1 MDKAKEKVQRFRA
14 REQRILDAALELLL
28 EHGEEK
34 VTVEQ
39 IAERVDIGKGTIY
52 KHFISKTEI
61 YMRLL
66 MDYEKSLTERLKS
79 AVATAEQ
86 GDITAPARAYFE
98 SRMADPARDRLF
110 QRLEE
115 KIIALNLA
123 PEMIAELHALRNSNA
138 SALNRV
144 FERRMEQGV
153 LKKVPAYYY
162 YSTYWA
168 LVQGAVELYHSKSF
182 ADVIEDRA
190 GLMEFIMDV
199 GVHIGDISGR
209 RGAGQSQQG
218 QEPSSQGAHN
228 PSSTP
233 GSSFG

>member
-52 KHFISKTEI
+52 KHFVSKTEI

-66 MDYEKSLTERLKS
+66 MDYEKQLTERLK
-79 AVATAEQ
+79 VALTEAEK

-98 SRMADPARDRLF
+98 SRMADPSKDRLF

-115 KIIALNLA
+115 KVIALNLA
-123 PEMIAELHALRNSNA
+123 PEMVEELHGIRNSNVT
-138 SALNRV
+138 ALNRI

-153 LKKVPAYYY
+153 LKRVPPYFY
-162 YSTYWA
+162 YSSYWA
-168 LVQGAVELYHSKSF
+168 IVQGAVELYHSRSF
-182 ADVIEDRA
+182 SEVIEDMD
-190 GLMEFIMDV
+190 GLMEFIMDI
-199 GVHIGDISGR
+199 GVNIGNVS
-209 RGAGQSQQG
+209 AKQSAP
-218 QEPSSQGAHN
+218 E
-228 PSSTP
+228 TP
-233 GSSFG
+233 PMSANGPRPF

>member
-79 AVATAEQ
+79 TLAAAEQ

-98 SRMADPARDRLF
+98 SRMADPSKDRLF

-123 PEMIAELHALRNSNA
+123 PEMIAELHTMRNSNA
-138 SALNRV
+138 AALNRV

-153 LKKVPAYYY
+153 LKKVPAYFY

-182 ADVIEDRA
+182 ADVIEDRE

-199 GVHIGDISGR
+199 GVHIGDISAR
-209 RGAGQSQQG
+209 RGGEEKPMSGGAG
-218 QEPSSQGAHN
+218 P
-228 PSSTP
+228 T
-233 GSSFG
+233 FG

>member
-52 KHFISKTEI
+52 KHFVSKTEI

-66 MDYEKSLTERLKS
+66 MDYERALTDRLKS
-79 AVATAEQ
+79 ALAKAEQ

-98 SRMADPARDRLF
+98 SRMADPAKDRLF

-123 PEMIAELHALRNSNA
+123 PEMIAELHAVRNSNA

-144 FERRMEQGV
+144 FERRMEQGL

-162 YSTYWA
+162 YSAYWA
-168 LVQGAVELYHSKSF
+168 LVQGAVELYHSRSF
-182 ADVIEDRA
+182 ADVIEDRE

-209 RGAGQSQQG
+209 RS
-218 QEPSSQGAHN
+218 EDTPESSGSN
-228 PSSTP
+228 T

>member
-182 ADVIEDRA
+182 ADVIEDRE

-209 RGAGQSQQG
+209 RGVGQSQS
-218 QEPSSQGAHN
+218 EPQAQT
-228 PSSTP
+228 PSATP

>member
-1 MDKAKEKVQRFRA
+1 MDKAREKVQRFRA

-66 MDYEKSLTERLKS
+66 IDYEKALTERLKS

-98 SRMADPARDRLF
+98 SRMADPAKDRLF

-115 KIIALNLA
+115 KVIALNLA
-123 PEMIAELHALRNSNA
+123 PEMIAELHAIRNSNA

-144 FERRMEQGV
+144 FERRMEQGM
-153 LKKVPAYYY
+153 LKKVPAYFY

-168 LVQGAVELYHSKSF
+168 LVQGAVELYHSRSF
-182 ADVIEDRA
+182 AEVIEDRE

-199 GVHIGDISGR
+199 GVHIGDVSGR
-209 RGAGQSQQG
+209 RSPEQSESGGGAAG
-218 QEPSSQGAHN
+218 P
-228 PSSTP
+228 T
-233 GSSFG
+233 FG

>member
-66 MDYEKSLTERLKS
+66 MDYEKALTERIKA
-79 AVATAEQ
+79 AVASAEQ

-98 SRMADPARDRLF
+98 SRMADPAKDRLF

-123 PEMIAELHALRNSNA
+123 PEMIADLHAIRNSNA
-138 SALNRV
+138 EALNRV
-144 FERRMEQGV
+144 FERRMEEGK
-153 LKKVPAYYY
+153 LKRVPAYFY

-168 LVQGAVELYHSKSF
+168 LVQGAVELYHSRSF
-182 ADVIEDRA
+182 ADVIQDRE

-199 GVHIGDISGR
+199 GVHIGDVSGR
-209 RGAGQSQQG
+209 RQPEPPPSQ
-218 QEPSSQGAHN
+218 PSGG
-228 PSSTP
+228 TP

>member
-66 MDYEKSLTERLKS
+66 MDYEKSLAERLKT
-79 AVATAEQ
+79 AVALAEQ

-98 SRMADPARDRLF
+98 SRMADPGKDRLF

-123 PEMIAELHALRNSNA
+123 PEMIAELHNIRNSIV
-138 SALNRV
+138 SSLNRV
-144 FERRMEQGV
+144 FERRMEQGM
-153 LKKVPAYYY
+153 LKNVPAYFY

-182 ADVIEDRA
+182 SNVIEDREK
-190 GLMEFIMDV
+190 LMEFIMDV
-199 GVHIGDISGR
+199 GVHIGDMSSRKVHEGGASSHQSGS
-209 RGAGQSQQG
+209 AGPTLG
-218 QEPSSQGAHN
+218 
-228 PSSTP
+228 
-233 GSSFG
+233 

>member
-39 IAERVDIGKGTIY
+39 IADRVDIGKGTIY
-52 KHFISKTEI
+52 KHFVSKTEI

-66 MDYEKSLTERLKS
+66 MDYERSLAERLKV
-79 AVATAEQ
+79 AVGNAER
-86 GDITAPARAYFE
+86 GDIAAPARAYFE
-98 SRMADPARDRLF
+98 SRMADPGKDRLF

-115 KIIALNLA
+115 KIIALNQA
-123 PEMIAELHALRNSNA
+123 PEMIAELHTIRNAIA

-144 FERRMEQGV
+144 FERRMEQGMI
-153 LKKVPAYYY
+153 KRVPAYYY

-182 ADVIEDRA
+182 ADVIEDRE

-199 GVHIGDISGR
+199 GVHIGDISARKPQETSHSGDI
-209 RGAGQSQQG
+209 AG
-218 QEPSSQGAHN
+218 P
-228 PSSTP
+228 
-233 GSSFG
+233 SFG

>member
-39 IAERVDIGKGTIY
+39 IADRVDIGKGTIY
-52 KHFISKTEI
+52 KHFVSKTEI

-66 MDYEKSLTERLKS
+66 MDYERSLAERLKV
-79 AVATAEQ
+79 AVGNAEQ

-98 SRMADPARDRLF
+98 SRMADPGKDRLF

-115 KIIALNLA
+115 KIIALNQA
-123 PEMIAELHALRNSNA
+123 PEMIAELHTIRNAIA

-144 FERRMEQGV
+144 FERRMEQGMI
-153 LKKVPAYYY
+153 KRVPAYYY

-182 ADVIEDRA
+182 ADVIEDRE

-199 GVHIGDISGR
+199 GVHIGDISSRKPQETSHSGDI
-209 RGAGQSQQG
+209 AG
-218 QEPSSQGAHN
+218 P
-228 PSSTP
+228 
-233 GSSFG
+233 SFG

>member
-66 MDYEKSLTERLKS
+66 MDYEKSLTERIKS
-79 AVATAEQ
+79 AVASAEK

-98 SRMADPARDRLF
+98 SRMADPAKDRLF

-123 PEMIAELHALRNSNA
+123 PEMIADLHAIRNSNA
-138 SALNRV
+138 EALNRV
-144 FERRMEQGV
+144 FERRMEEGK
-153 LKKVPAYYY
+153 LKRVPAYFY

-168 LVQGAVELYHSKSF
+168 LVQGAVELYHSRSF
-182 ADVIEDRA
+182 ADVIEDRE

-199 GVHIGDISGR
+199 GVHIGDVSGR
-209 RGAGQSQQG
+209 RAGE
-218 QEPSSQGAHN
+218 QEQPHQPGG
-228 PSSTP
+228 TP

>member
-14 REQRILDAALELLL
+14 REQRILDTALELLL

-39 IAERVDIGKGTIY
+39 IAEHVDIGKGTIY
-52 KHFISKTEI
+52 KHFTSKTEI

-79 AVATAEQ
+79 AVAIAEQ
-86 GDITAPARAYFE
+86 GDITVPARAYFE
-98 SRMADPARDRLF
+98 SRMANPGKDRLF

-115 KIIALNLA
+115 KIITLNLA
-123 PEMIAELHALRNSNA
+123 SEMIAKLHDLRNSNA
-138 SALNRV
+138 AALNRM
-144 FERRMEQGV
+144 FEKRMEQGL
-153 LKKVPAYYY
+153 LKKVPPYFY

-168 LVQGAVELYHSKSF
+168 LVQGAVELYHSRSF

-190 GLMEFIMDV
+190 GLMAFIMDV
-199 GVHIGDISGR
+199 GVHIGNLSHPRGSG
-209 RGAGQSQQG
+209 
-218 QEPSSQGAHN
+218 EP
-228 PSSTP
+228 PVKTP
-233 GSSFG
+233 GPGID

>member
-39 IAERVDIGKGTIY
+39 IAEHVDIGKGTIY

-79 AVATAEQ
+79 AVAIAEQ
-86 GDITAPARAYFE
+86 GDITVPARAYFE
-98 SRMADPARDRLF
+98 SRMANPGKDRLF

-115 KIIALNLA
+115 KIITLNLA
-123 PEMIAELHALRNSNA
+123 SEMIAKLHDLRNSNA
-138 SALNRV
+138 AALNRM
-144 FERRMEQGV
+144 FEKRMEQGL
-153 LKKVPAYYY
+153 LKKVPPYFY

-168 LVQGAVELYHSKSF
+168 LVQGAVELYHSRSF

-190 GLMEFIMDV
+190 GLMAFIMDV
-199 GVHIGDISGR
+199 GVHIGNLSHPRGSG
-209 RGAGQSQQG
+209 
-218 QEPSSQGAHN
+218 EP
-228 PSSTP
+228 PVKTP
-233 GSSFG
+233 GPGID

>member
-66 MDYEKSLTERLKS
+66 MDYEKALTERLKS

-98 SRMADPARDRLF
+98 SRMADPAKDRLF
-110 QRLEE
+110 KRLEE

-123 PEMIAELHALRNSNA
+123 PEMIADLHAVRNSNA

-153 LKKVPAYYY
+153 LKRVPAYFY
-162 YSTYWA
+162 YSAYWA
-168 LVQGAVELYHSKSF
+168 LVQGAVELYHSRSF
-182 ADVIEDRA
+182 ADVIEDRE

-199 GVHIGDISGR
+199 GVHIGDVSGR
-209 RGAGQSQQG
+209 RQ
-218 QEPSSQGAHN
+218 QEPGQGEGE
-228 PSSTP
+228 STGP
-233 GSSFG
+233 SFG

>member
-66 MDYEKSLTERLKS
+66 MDYERSLAERLKV
-79 AVATAEQ
+79 AVENAEEK

-98 SRMADPARDRLF
+98 SRMADPGKDRLF

-115 KIIALNLA
+115 KIITLNLA
-123 PEMIAELHALRNSNA
+123 PEMISELHAIRNSNA

-144 FERRMEQGV
+144 FERRMEQGM

-182 ADVIEDRA
+182 SGVIEDRE

-199 GVHIGDISGR
+199 GVHIGDISSR
-209 RGAGQSQQG
+209 KAP
-218 QEPSSQGAHN
+218 ESSQTTDHPAG
-228 PSSTP
+228 P
-233 GSSFG
+233 SFG

>member
-66 MDYEKSLTERLKS
+66 MDYEKSLAERLKV
-79 AVATAEQ
+79 AVASAEK

-98 SRMADPARDRLF
+98 SRMADPGKDRLF

-123 PEMIAELHALRNSNA
+123 PEMIAELHNIRNSNA
-138 SALNRV
+138 TSLNRV
-144 FERRMEQGV
+144 FERRMEEGM
-153 LKKVPAYYY
+153 LKNVPAYFY

-182 ADVIEDRA
+182 ANVIEDRE

-199 GVHIGDISGR
+199 GVHIGDMSSRKAPEGSQTSHHSDS
-209 RGAGQSQQG
+209 AGPALG
-218 QEPSSQGAHN
+218 
-228 PSSTP
+228 
-233 GSSFG
+233 

>member
-66 MDYEKSLTERLKS
+66 MDYERSLAERLKV
-79 AVATAEQ
+79 AVENAEEK

-98 SRMADPARDRLF
+98 SRMADPGKDRLF

-115 KIIALNLA
+115 KIITLNLA
-123 PEMIAELHALRNSNA
+123 PEMISELHAIRNSNA

-144 FERRMEQGV
+144 FERRMEQGM

-182 ADVIEDRA
+182 ADVIEDRE

-199 GVHIGDISGR
+199 GVHIGDISSRKPPASSHTTGQA
-209 RGAGQSQQG
+209 AG
-218 QEPSSQGAHN
+218 P
-228 PSSTP
+228 
-233 GSSFG
+233 SFG

>member
-39 IAERVDIGKGTIY
+39 IADRVDIGKGTIY
-52 KHFISKTEI
+52 KHFVSKTEI

-66 MDYEKSLTERLKS
+66 MDYERSLAERLKV
-79 AVATAEQ
+79 AVGNAEQ

-98 SRMADPARDRLF
+98 SRMADPGKDRLF

-115 KIIALNLA
+115 KIIALNQA
-123 PEMIAELHALRNSNA
+123 PEMIAELHTIRNAIA

-144 FERRMEQGV
+144 FERRMEQGMI
-153 LKKVPAYYY
+153 KRVPAYYY

-182 ADVIEDRA
+182 ADVIEDRE
-190 GLMEFIMDV
+190 GLMEFIMGV
-199 GVHIGDISGR
+199 GVHIGDISSRKPQETSHSGDI
-209 RGAGQSQQG
+209 AG
-218 QEPSSQGAHN
+218 P
-228 PSSTP
+228 
-233 GSSFG
+233 SFG

>member
-66 MDYEKSLTERLKS
+66 MDYEKALTERIKA
-79 AVATAEQ
+79 AVASAEK

-98 SRMADPARDRLF
+98 SRMADPAKDRLF

-123 PEMIAELHALRNSNA
+123 PEMIADLHAIRNSNA
-138 SALNRV
+138 EALNRV
-144 FERRMEQGV
+144 FERRMEEGK
-153 LKKVPAYYY
+153 LKRVPAYFY

-168 LVQGAVELYHSKSF
+168 LVQGAVELYHSRSF
-182 ADVIEDRA
+182 ADVIQDRE

-199 GVHIGDISGR
+199 GVHIGDVSGR
-209 RGAGQSQQG
+209 RAGEQEQTQQPG
-218 QEPSSQGAHN
+218 G
-228 PSSTP
+228 TP

>member
-98 SRMADPARDRLF
+98 SRMADPAKDRLF

-115 KIIALNLA
+115 KIIALNQA
-123 PEMIAELHALRNSNA
+123 PEMIEELHAIRNSNA

-153 LKKVPAYYY
+153 LKKVPPYFY

-182 ADVIEDRA
+182 ADVIEDME

-209 RGAGQSQQG
+209 RG
-218 QEPSSQGAHN
+218 QEEKRAEGGSA
-228 PSSTP
+228 